1 MSAEFIAV
9 VAVILVALAFD
20 YTNGF
25 HDAANAIATSV
36 STRALTPR
44 VALVI
49 AALGNFIGAHFGAK
63 VAKTVGD
70 GLVTLPTG
78 IQSLGVVFAG
88 VLGAI
93 TWNLLTWYLGLP
105 SSSSHA
111 LFGGLVGATLF
122 AAGTTVQWANIAQK
136 VLLPMVLSPI
146 VGFLLGAIVMFLLL
160 WSIKGLTVLAQRL
173 EVLPGSPTSVDTPEK
188 VAVGAGVGIGSGNPD
203 TPASIATP
211 VSPAPGVSGSAVGAP
226 AEAGREMG
234 PVNRWLRSA
243 LARAVQP
250 GPLNR
255 GFRMAQTVSAAAM
268 AVGHGMQDAAKTMGI
283 VVLALYTGGFQDSK
297 THIPGWVYYTS
308 ATVLALG
315 TYAGGWRIIRTL
327 GRRIIHL
334 GPPEG
339 FAAETVASSVLY
351 YNALVLGA
359 PISTTH
365 TITSAIMGVGATK
378 KLSAVRWGVAG
389 NIVTAWILTFPG
401 AAAIAIVFYFLT
413 KPLF

>member
-1 MSAEFIAV
+1 VSATL
-9 VAVILVALAFD
+9 VAVIAVIVVAMVFD

-44 VALVI
+44 AALVV
-49 AALGNFIGAHFGAK
+49 AAVGNFVGTHFGAK

-70 GLVTLPTG
+70 GLVVLPTG
-78 IQSLGVVFAG
+78 LASLGIVFAG

-93 TWNLLTWYLGLP
+93 GWNLLTWYFGIP

-122 AAGTTVQWANIAQK
+122 SSVGQVQWRNIGLK
-136 VLLPMVLSPI
+136 VVIPMVLSPF
-146 VGFLLGAIVMFLLL
+146 VGFLLGAVVMFGVL
-160 WSIKGLTVLAQRL
+160 WAIKALTVASR
-173 EVLPGSPTSVDTPEK
+173 ER
-188 VAVGAGVGIGSGNPD
+188 VAAGSGGRV
-203 TPASIATP
+203 AAT
-211 VSPAPGVSGSAVGAP
+211 VD
-226 AEAGREMG
+226 
-234 PVNRWLRSA
+234 
-243 LARAVQP
+243 RAVQP

-255 GFRMAQTVSAAAM
+255 GFRILQSVSATAM

-283 VVLALYTGGFQDSK
+283 VVLALYTGGIQDSK
-297 THIPGWVYYTS
+297 TDIPQWVYYSS

-334 GPPEG
+334 GPAEG

-378 KLSAVRWGVAG
+378 RLSAVRWGVAG

-401 AAAIAIVFYFLT
+401 AAAIAGIAYFIVR
-413 KPLF
+413 PLF